1 MSLTSLVI
9 PLLLAGT
16 ASFALGK
23 KVDVYAALTKGA
35 EEGLGVL
42 LRIIPALVGLLTA
55 VAMGALPGGKPLSDR
70 RNIVLTKGSLSVE
83 GAETVHSCRELQ
95 SLLDGE
101 AEESVFVIGGG
112 SVYAALLPLCRRV
125 LVTKVDADVE
135 ADTFFPNLDK
145 LPNWTVL
152 SESGPYT
159 ENGLTYR
166 FIDYGNTSL

>member
-1 MSLTSLVI
+1 MYAIVAVSSSWGIGRDNSPLFSLPGDLARFRALTSG
-9 PLLLAGT
+9 GT
-16 ASFALGK
+16 VVMGRK
-23 KVDVYAALTKGA
+23 T
-35 EEGLGVL
+35 
-42 LRIIPALVGLLTA
+42 
-55 VAMGALPGGKPLSDR
+55 MGALPGGKPLSDR